1 MTPVQKWT
9 LKLTE
14 ARGKLGDALDAAEPD
29 AEAIQALTREVRHA
43 DEALTAATLLEPE
56 TPAPVVTETRQ
67 FDSKL
72 AELRASVD
80 LEKHVKAALA
90 GTIAQGGPEGEYNA
104 ELKIEAGWFPLD
116 LLTRNLEER
125 AARTGDGAASQATW
139 LDYLFAGTAAERV
152 GVSFRPVASGV
163 HTIPTFSAAPSGV
176 QRGRAEAV
184 TEGTFTLA
192 VSEMTPTRSAV
203 YGIYSVED
211 ESRLAGMSDA
221 MVRAMTAGI
230 ASAVDLAIF
239 KGDSGAGETSAN
251 IVGFQTALAAAQE
264 VTITQNNKVLAA
276 GTLAAFAEMVDG
288 RYANGMGDL
297 RAVASV
303 GANTLWASTVPNAS
317 DGNQRTLAAILRE
330 NGLTWTTRDGIEPNT
345 ANNDF
350 GAYIGKAQGIEG
362 AAVAAVWNQGRL
374 VRDEFTAKAKGEI
387 ELTLDYQWDFAVVR
401 DANFHRLKFVSN

>member
-14 ARGKLGDALDAAEPD
+14 ARGKLGDALEVAEPD
-29 AEAIQALTREVRHA
+29 PEEIQRLTREVRHA
-43 DEALTAATLLEPE
+43 DEALTAAKLLEPE
-56 TPAPVVTETRQ
+56 TPAPVITETRQ

-80 LEKHVKAALA
+80 LDKHVKAALA
-90 GTIAQGGPEGEYNA
+90 GTIAQGGAEGEYNA

-139 LDYLFAGTAAERV
+139 LDYLFAGTAADRV

-163 HTIPTFSAAPSGV
+163 HTIPTFSAAPSGT
-176 QRGRAEAV
+176 QQGRAEAV
-184 TEGTFTLA
+184 AEGTFTLA

-221 MVRAMTAGI
+221 MVRAMSGGI

-239 KGDSGAGETSAN
+239 KGDNGPTEASAD
-251 IVGFQTALAAAQE
+251 IAGFQTALAAAQE
-264 VTITQNNKVLAA
+264 VTITPKQQSPCRWHTRRV
-276 GTLAAFAEMVDG
+276 
-288 RYANGMGDL
+288 RRNG
-297 RAVASV
+297 
-303 GANTLWASTVPNAS
+303 
-317 DGNQRTLAAILRE
+317 
-330 NGLTWTTRDGIEPNT
+330 
-345 ANNDF
+345 
-350 GAYIGKAQGIEG
+350 
-362 AAVAAVWNQGRL
+362 
-374 VRDEFTAKAKGEI
+374 
-387 ELTLDYQWDFAVVR
+387 
-401 DANFHRLKFVSN
+401 